1 MKTSMTVTMS
11 QEIDDALTM
20 IACAKGISKAEAM
33 LRAFAL
39 LKIGF
44 EESQRGDG
52 SSLGVVQRMPD
63 NSLRALRVVR
73 GI

>member
-1 MKTSMTVTMS
+1 VDQWS
-11 QEIDDALTM
+11 LT
-20 IACAKGISKAEAM
+20 KAEAM

-44 EESQRGDG
+44 EETQRGDG
-52 SSLGVVQRMPD
+52 SSLGVVQRVPD
-63 NSLRALRVVR
+63 NTLHALGVVR